1 MPVDPISTEPVS
13 SAFSLQDGE
22 AEAYLRALIGT
33 STDAVVI
40 ASEDG
45 AIVHAS
51 EPALRFFQRPA
62 TILVGHR
69 IEDLI
74 DLGDQGFAGLLR
86 SISGGAVTDLR
97 IKRPD
102 GLLQDIEV
110 KGASASY
117 LGRHLLIL
125 RDVSARKQVEKA
137 LRHSE
142 ERLST
147 ALEIGRMGAY
157 RVRIDP
163 EEVWWSPEMYS
174 IVGLSPGS
182 AIPTKEM
189 FRALVHPDDWD
200 GLMQARSDSIEQHQA
215 LVHEFRVI
223 RPDGEVR
230 WLSNRAQTDYDE
242 DGRPLHHFGVALDV
256 TERHRTEEAL
266 REQARLL
273 NEADVRKNEF
283 LAMLAHELRGPLA
296 PIRSAARLFEMAQA
310 SDPTLARAGSMIDR
324 HVRHMTRLVDDLLDM
339 ARVSTG
345 KVRLRREI
353 IDLVQVLR
361 HGLEMSQP
369 LLDSKGHHLTLS
381 LPAHPVMI
389 DGDATRLAQVVC
401 NLLDNAAKYTDAEG
415 EISLN
420 LAVEGQSD
428 GSSWAVVCV
437 TDNGRGIAASALTS
451 LFELFYQADRNL
463 DRAEGGL
470 GIGLSLV
477 RDLVRLH
484 AGEIE
489 ASSAGLGRGSIF
501 TVTLPMAAAAAR
513 NAAAPVRLVAEQA
526 PERPAHAAEQSA
538 QRVLIVDDNQ
548 DSADSLALLVSM
560 DGHVTRTA
568 NEGAAAIDQAL
579 DWQPDVILLD
589 LGLPGTD
596 GFEVCRCLRNSGLT
610 RTRIIAVTGYGED
623 EARLR
628 TQAAGFDAHLVKP
641 VDASMLERHLV
652 LARR

>member
-1 MPVDPISTEPVS
+1 MQVDPMMTEPVT
-13 SAFSLQDGE
+13 SAFSLQEGE
-22 AEAYLRALIGT
+22 AEAYLRALIQT

-40 ASEDG
+40 TSEDG
-45 AIVHAS
+45 VIVHAS
-51 EPALRFFQRPA
+51 EPALRFFQRPVA
-62 TILVGHR
+62 ILLGHR

-74 DLGDQGFAGLLR
+74 DLGREGFAGLLS
-86 SISGGAVTDLR
+86 SIAGGAVTGLR
-97 IKRPD
+97 IRRAD

-137 LRHSE
+137 LRRSE
-142 ERLST
+142 ERLGT

-157 RVRIDP
+157 RVRMSTN
-163 EEVWWSPEMYS
+163 EVWWSPEMYS
-174 IVGLSPGS
+174 LVGLDPDSGM
-182 AIPTKEM
+182 PTKEL
-189 FRALVHPDDWD
+189 FQQLVHPDDWD
-200 GLMQARSDSIEQHQA
+200 TLMRARDNAIARHEA

-242 DGRPLHHFGVALDV
+242 HGTPQRHYGVALDV
-256 TERHRTEEAL
+256 TERRRSEEAL

-273 NEADVRKNEF
+273 HEADVRKNEF

-296 PIRSAARLFEMAQA
+296 PIRSAARLLEMAQV

-345 KVRLRREI
+345 KVRLRRETV
-353 IDLVQVLR
+353 DLVQVMR
-361 HGLEMSQP
+361 QGLEMSQP
-369 LLDSKGHHLTLS
+369 LIDSKGHHLTLS
-381 LPAHPVMI
+381 LPERAVMI

-401 NLLDNAAKYTDAEG
+401 NLLDNAAKYTDAKG

-420 LAVEGQSD
+420 LALESRSD
-428 GSSWAVVCV
+428 GSSNAVLCV
-437 TDNGRGIAASALTS
+437 TDNGRGIAASALAN

-484 AGEIE
+484 DGEIE
-489 ASSAGLGRGSIF
+489 ATSPGLGRGSIF
-501 TVTLPMAAAAAR
+501 TVTLPVSAAPAR
-513 NAAAPVRLVAEQA
+513 NSDAAIELVV
-526 PERPAHAAEQSA
+526 PANKSA
-538 QRVLIVDDNQ
+538 LQPARRVLIVDDNP
-548 DSADSLALLVSM
+548 DSAESLAMLVSM
-560 DGHVTRTA
+560 DGHATRTEH
-568 NEGAAAIDQAL
+568 EGAAAINQAL

-596 GFEVCRCLRNSGLT
+596 GFEVCKRLRSSGLT
-610 RTRIIAVTGYGED
+610 RARIIAVTGYGEHD
-623 EARLR
+623 ARER
-628 TQAAGFDAHLVKP
+628 TRAAGFDAHLVKP
-641 VDASMLERHLV
+641 VDATMLERYLS
-652 LARR
+652 AAQR

>member
-1 MPVDPISTEPVS
+1 MNAPFMPVDPMTTKPVT
-13 SAFSLQDGE
+13 SAFSLSDGE
-22 AEAYLRALIGT
+22 AEAYLRALIEA
-33 STDAVVI
+33 SSDAVVI

-45 AIVHAS
+45 VIVHAS
-51 EPALRFFQRPA
+51 EPALRFFQQPA
-62 TILVGHR
+62 EVLLGHR

-74 DLGDQGFAGLLR
+74 DLGGDGFLGLLR
-86 SISGGAVTDLR
+86 AIAGGAVTDLR

-102 GLLQDIEV
+102 GMLQDIEV

-125 RDVSARKQVEKA
+125 RDVSARKRVEKA

-142 ERLST
+142 RRLST

-157 RVRIDP
+157 RVKMGTD
-163 EEVWWSPEMYS
+163 EVWWSAEMYS
-174 IVGLSPGS
+174 IVGLEPG
-182 AIPTKEM
+182 AVTPTKEM
-189 FRALVHPDDWD
+189 FRELVHPDDWD
-200 GLMQARSDSIEQHQA
+200 ELMQARAASIEQHQP

-242 DGRPLHHFGVALDV
+242 GGAPQHHFGVALDV
-256 TERHRTEEAL
+256 TERRRNEEAL

-273 NEADVRKNEF
+273 HEADVRKNEF

-296 PIRSAARLFEMAQA
+296 PIRSAARFLEMAKS
-310 SDPTLARAGSMIDR
+310 SDATMARAGSMIDR

-345 KVRLRREI
+345 KVRLRREM
-353 IDLVQVLR
+353 IDLVQVMR
-361 HGLEMSQP
+361 QGLEMSQP
-369 LLDSKGHHLTLS
+369 LLDSKSHHVTLS
-381 LPAHPVMI
+381 LPEHPVMI

-401 NLLDNAAKYTDAEG
+401 NLLDNAAKYTDAQG

-420 LAVEGQSD
+420 LALETQQD
-428 GSSWAVVCV
+428 GPSHAVLCV

-484 AGEIE
+484 DGEIE
-489 ASSAGLGRGSIF
+489 ATSAGLGRGSMF
-501 TVTLPMAAAAAR
+501 TVTLPIKAVPAQDDAA
-513 NAAAPVRLVAEQA
+513 VIKLVASEVTEA
-526 PERPAHAAEQSA
+526 T
-538 QRVLIVDDNQ
+538 QRVLIVDDNP
-548 DSADSLALLVSM
+548 DSADSLALLVAM
-560 DGHVTRTA
+560 DGHTTRTA
-568 NEGAAAIDQAL
+568 HEGSSAINQAL
-579 DWQPDVILLD
+579 EWQPDVILLD

-596 GFEVCRCLRNSGLT
+596 GFEVCRRLRSSGLSKV
-610 RTRIIAVTGYGED
+610 RIIAVTGYGEND
-623 EARLR
+623 ARER
-628 TQAAGFDAHLVKP
+628 TKAAGFDAHLVKP
-641 VDASMLERHLV
+641 VDASMLEQYLSASQR
-652 LARR
+652 